1 MVDSR
6 QKGARTETVVR
17 DRLREFS
24 GLGWERVPSSGALD
38 PKHQLKGDLYVPGE
52 KNLYC
57 VEVKGYADDH
67 LTTTILT
74 AVDPQLLVWWEQTE
88 RQGKQVDKIPLLI
101 FKHDRS
107 KLFAAFAD
115 MPSNTYRHFLVC
127 AKGHEFY
134 VSLLDD
140 YLKHEQ
146 PKFIA

>member
-17 DRLREFS
+17 DRLREHT
-24 GLGWERVPSSGALD
+24 GLQWERVPSSGALD
-38 PKHQLKGDLYVPGE
+38 PKHGLKGDLYVPGE

-67 LTTTILT
+67 LTTTLLT
-74 AVDPQLLVWWEQTE
+74 AIDPQLLIWFEQTE

-107 KLFAAFAD
+107 KLFAGFKN
-115 MPSNTYRHFLVC
+115 MPSYDYRHIFIS

-134 VSLLDD
+134 VALLDD
-140 YLKHEQ
+140 FLKHEN

>member
-17 DRLREFS
+17 DRLRDFS
-24 GLGWERVPSSGALD
+24 KLGWERVPSSGALD
-38 PKHQLKGDLYVPGE
+38 PKHGLKGDLYIPNE
-52 KNLYC
+52 KNTYC

-67 LTTTILT
+67 MTTTLLT
-74 AVDPQLLVWWEQTE
+74 AIDPQLLVWWEQTE
-88 RQGKQVDKIPLLI
+88 RQGKQVSKEPLLI

-107 KLFAAFAD
+107 KLFAAFAG
-115 MPSNTYRHFLVC
+115 MPSYDYRHIFIS

-140 YLKHEQ
+140 YLKYEN